1 VDPGR
6 PHADVAAEVAA
17 KARALE
23 AEPGFP
29 RPFVERVRA
38 ATGWLGVAD
47 PAPDDVRHAALL
59 LHRQAHVDL
68 EPPMAARDPLRR
80 AVKQLVRRLVGWYVR
95 FLGAQL
101 GALGQAAARLGLAVA
116 ERTERLQAT
125 QAADRTELQAEL
137 EGLRARVAKLEAALA
152 ADSTS
157 GTPPAPGEPRSDA
170 P

>member
-1 VDPGR
+1 VNPTLR
-6 PHADVAAEVAA
+6 LAEVAA
-17 KARALE
+17 QVAAEARALE

-59 LHRQAHVDL
+59 LHRQAAVDL

-95 FLGAQL
+95 FLGVQV
-101 GALGQAAARLGLAVA
+101 GALGQATARLGLAVA
-116 ERTERLQAT
+116 TRTEGLQAA
-125 QAADRTELQAEL
+125 QAADRAELQGEL
-137 EGLRARVAKLEAALA
+137 ETLRARVARLEAAL
-152 ADSTS
+152 D
-157 GTPPAPGEPRSDA
+157 GDDPGSHTH
-170 P
+170 